1 LQIEI
6 QKNII
11 IFFSYTTWTTIGLA
25 FLLYIPIYTI
35 VKNCFFIFLV
45 FSMNLVVIGAALAII
60 LATLGVTIGQGW
72 ITKTSMK
79 NLGVNPE
86 LSGTLTM
93 MTILGVAL
101 VESCAIYGLIVA
113 FQILEHS
120 NLSRMTSLTA
130 GLTVGIPAMIVG
142 LIEGGIARNAMDAV
156 LRNPEAKG
164 KIMISMIIF
173 IALIESCAIYGLII
187 AFRML
192 GS

>member
-1 LQIEI
+1 M
-6 QKNII
+6 
-11 IFFSYTTWTTIGLA
+11 T
-25 FLLYIPIYTI
+25 
-35 VKNCFFIFLV
+35 FI
-45 FSMNLVVIGAALAII
+45 VIGAALAII
-60 LATLGVTIGQGW
+60 LATLGVTIGQGR

-113 FQILEHS
+113 FQILNATEIS
-120 NLSRMTSLTA
+120 RLSALAA

-142 LIEGGIARNAMDAV
+142 LVEGSIAKAAMDAL

-164 KIMISMIIF
+164 KIMTSMIIF

-187 AFRML
+187 AFRIL

>member
-1 LQIEI
+1 M
-6 QKNII
+6 
-11 IFFSYTTWTTIGLA
+11 T
-25 FLLYIPIYTI
+25 
-35 VKNCFFIFLV
+35 FI
-45 FSMNLVVIGAALAII
+45 VIGATLAII

-86 LSGTLTM
+86 LSGTLLM

-113 FQILEHS
+113 FQILGTS
-120 NLSRMTSLTA
+120 DLSRISALSA
-130 GLTVGIPAMIVG
+130 GLAVGIPAMVVG

-173 IALIESCAIYGLII
+173 IALIESCAIYGLIV
-187 AFRML
+187 AFRIL

>member
-1 LQIEI
+1 MT
-6 QKNII
+6 
-11 IFFSYTTWTTIGLA
+11 F
-25 FLLYIPIYTI
+25 I
-35 VKNCFFIFLV
+35 VL
-45 FSMNLVVIGAALAII
+45 GAALAII
-60 LATLGVTIGQGW
+60 LATLGVIIGQGR

-86 LSGTLTM
+86 LSGTLTV

-113 FQILEHS
+113 FQILGKAE
-120 NLSRMTSLTA
+120 LSRITSLSA
-130 GLTVGIPAMIVG
+130 GLTVGIPAMLVG

-164 KIMISMIIF
+164 KIMISMIVF

-192 GS
+192 GE

>member
-1 LQIEI
+1 
-6 QKNII
+6 
-11 IFFSYTTWTTIGLA
+11 
-25 FLLYIPIYTI
+25 
-35 VKNCFFIFLV
+35 
-45 FSMNLVVIGAALAII
+45 MNLVVIGAALAII